1 MAGKGLELLSFVFF
15 DIACLMTMRL
25 PKFLVFVLYVHILLG
40 QSWIIDTFGLQNH
53 HFSLLHTHGRFCLLD
68 RPFCTEN

>member
-1 MAGKGLELLSFVFF
+1 MAGKGLELLSFVVF
-15 DIACLMTMRL
+15 DIACLMTTRL

-53 HFSLLHTHGRFCLLD
+53 HF
-68 RPFCTEN
+68 